1 MWISTGIL
9 APIVFFAIYFIC
21 EYIRKKRFV
30 DGNTLKK
37 EVKPYYDRIKEI
49 LNPYITIE
57 FSKQVIYDSQKELK
71 RIYLD
76 YESYKE
82 QNKLSDS
89 ELSVFLIHN
98 NNNRFIVNCFALAFL
113 YTFRMP
119 PRLSPQEEER
129 NAENAI
135 FDYCQKKLA
144 QFGNEIP
151 EIISN
156 YFEINIKA
164 LQINLNK

>member
-9 APIVFFAIYFIC
+9 APIVFFAIYFMC
-21 EYIRKKRFV
+21 EYIRKKRFI

-37 EVKPYYDRIKEI
+37 EIKPYYDRIKEI

-57 FSKQVIYDSQKELK
+57 FSKQVIYDSQKALK

-76 YESYKE
+76 YQSYKE
-82 QNKLSDS
+82 QDKLNDS
-89 ELSVFLIHN
+89 ELSVFLIN
-98 NNNRFIVNCFALAFL
+98 NNNDRFIVNCFALCFL
-113 YTFRMP
+113 YSFRMP

-129 NAENAI
+129 SAENAI
-135 FDYCQKKLA
+135 FKYCQKKLA
-144 QFGNEIP
+144 QFENEIP
-151 EIISN
+151 EIILN

-164 LQINLNK
+164 LQTNLNI